1 MDTNNGQIGEP
12 TFNCII
18 CNYKCSKKY
27 HYERH
32 ISSSKHT
39 KNTKRIQILETN
51 GQEKF
56 KCDCGKEYKF
66 SQGLSKHKKNCNFKK
81 EESTKID
88 TNMIIDIIKEN
99 QEIKKLLIEQN
110 NQVIELHKENN
121 ILNKENNKLIN
132 KLVEKESV
140 TTTINNNNT
149 TNNNQ
154 KFNLNIFLNEN
165 CKDAMNLKE
174 FIDNIKITFQ
184 ELLTIGDAGFV
195 NGVSDIFIKRLKDL
209 EITKRPIHCT
219 DIKRDTIYL
228 KEDDGWNKDDKENT
242 KIKRVIERVEYKNLA
257 ALHNWCKENPESK
270 VNNSKDN
277 LLRDKIHLQVLQGD
291 GNTREKVIK
300 NITKTISIDKQIV

>member
-1 MDTNNGQIGEP
+1 MVNKKVPKSQTEYCCSN
-12 TFNCII
+12 
-18 CNYKCSKKY
+18 CNYNTLYKRDY
-27 HYERH
+27 N
-32 ISSSKHT
+32 KHLLT
-39 KNTKRIQILETN
+39 AKHKMSTNVNEQILKE
-51 GQEKF
+51 F
-56 KCDCGKEYKF
+56 KCDCGKEYTNRH
-66 SQGLSKHKKNCNFKK
+66 SLCRHKKNCNFKK

-88 TNMIIDIIKEN
+88 TNTIINIIKEN

-219 DIKRDTIYL
+219 DVKRDTIYL

>member
-1 MDTNNGQIGEP
+1 MFGLFAKIIGTTVMYFYP
-12 TFNCII
+12 IWQFSTMLIA
-18 CNYKCSKKY
+18 SKNIF
-27 HYERH
+27 EVIR
-32 ISSSKHT
+32 
-39 KNTKRIQILETN
+39 
-51 GQEKF
+51 
-56 KCDCGKEYKF
+56 
-66 SQGLSKHKKNCNFKK
+66 SQ
-81 EESTKID
+81 
-88 TNMIIDIIKEN
+88 
-99 QEIKKLLIEQN
+99 LL
-110 NQVIELHKENN
+110 
-121 ILNKENNKLIN
+121 
-132 KLVEKESV
+132 
-140 TTTINNNNT
+140 
-149 TNNNQ
+149 
-154 KFNLNIFLNEN
+154 FLNEN

-219 DIKRDTIYL
+219 DVKRDIIYL

>member
-1 MDTNNGQIGEP
+1 MVNKKVPKSQTEYYCSN
-12 TFNCII
+12 
-18 CNYKCSKKY
+18 CNYNTLYKRDY
-27 HYERH
+27 N
-32 ISSSKHT
+32 KHLLT
-39 KNTKRIQILETN
+39 AKHKMSTNVNEQILKE
-51 GQEKF
+51 F
-56 KCDCGKEYKF
+56 KCDCGKEYTNRH
-66 SQGLSKHKKNCNFKK
+66 SLCRHKKNCNFKN
-81 EESTKID
+81 EESLKID
-88 TNMIIDIIKEN
+88 TNIIIGIIKEN

-110 NQVIELHKENN
+110 IKAEQQNNQVIELH
-121 ILNKENNKLIN
+121 KENNKLIN
-132 KLVEKESV
+132 KLVEKESI

-219 DIKRDTIYL
+219 DVKRDTIYL